1 MKQCNFFET
10 NEDFEKYLEDYKLCK
25 KNGKRVHETVPTY
38 VKFYTV
44 YQYNRDLYRKKINE
58 WLETPEGESRTIFSL
73 YKKHNEIL
81 NECYLKDEFG
91 GKKRDCDEKHIFR
104 SSSLN
109 YEPEYSAETKKRT
122 PGLHALIYR
131 ELQNMGAIPL
141 LTLMQRVGHTIAPT
155 TFEQQAYE
163 LDGLMIH
170 PSEAQAEVKNTW
182 HLSIKERVL
191 IHKKYLS
198 MLRNRDKVLYSSL
211 KSIQNHTGFIINKG
225 E

>member
-1 MKQCNFFET
+1 
-10 NEDFEKYLEDYKLCK
+10 
-25 KNGKRVHETVPTY
+25 
-38 VKFYTV
+38 
-44 YQYNRDLYRKKINE
+44 
-58 WLETPEGESRTIFSL
+58 
-73 YKKHNEIL
+73 
-81 NECYLKDEFG
+81 
-91 GKKRDCDEKHIFR
+91 
-104 SSSLN
+104 
-109 YEPEYSAETKKRT
+109 
-122 PGLHALIYR
+122 
-131 ELQNMGAIPL
+131 MGVIPL